1 MCGRYTLST
10 PPNVLAERF
19 GVDVRQN
26 LPPRYNI
33 APTQGASVVRA
44 TDRGRELAL
53 LRWGLIPSWA
63 KDPAI
68 GNRMINARAEGV
80 AEKPA
85 FRRAFAKQRALVP
98 ADGFYEW
105 QKQNSRKQPYH
116 IRRRDGEPFAFAGL
130 WERWHDRALDQVHET
145 FTIITTDASD
155 LLAPIHNRMPVI
167 LSPAD
172 YDRWLDP
179 EKPGT
184 PDLLTPYQGD
194 ELEAFPVSTRVNSPA
209 HDDARCVEPQA

>member
-1 MCGRYTLST
+1 
-10 PPNVLAERF
+10 
-19 GVDVRQN
+19 
-26 LPPRYNI
+26 
-33 APTQGASVVRA
+33 
-44 TDRGRELAL
+44 
-53 LRWGLIPSWA
+53 
-63 KDPAI
+63 
-68 GNRMINARAEGV
+68 MINARAESV

-105 QKQNSRKQPYH
+105 QKQNARKQPFH
-116 IRRRDGEPFAFAGL
+116 IRRRNGEPFAFAGL

-172 YDRWLDP
+172 YDHWLDP
-179 EKPGT
+179 EKPGA
-184 PDLLTPYQGD
+184 PDLLTPY
-194 ELEAFPVSTRVNSPA
+194 
-209 HDDARCVEPQA
+209 